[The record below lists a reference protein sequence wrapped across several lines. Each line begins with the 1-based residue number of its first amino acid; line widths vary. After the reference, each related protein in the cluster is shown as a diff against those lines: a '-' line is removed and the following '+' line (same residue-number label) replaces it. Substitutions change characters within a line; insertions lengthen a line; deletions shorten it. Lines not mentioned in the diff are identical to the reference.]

1 MNVVDLIIV
10 FFAVGALVRGF
21 SIGLA
26 RQAGSTIGFL
36 VGLFAGSW
44 LANLIVGR
52 EGTAVTKSLTS
63 LLLVLLG
70 GLLCMTVGEMLALR
84 LKEKL
89 ARVDALNKFDGALG
103 SVMAAATLVFAIWLG
118 TSILVLGPANNFQ
131 QSLKG
136 SRILS
141 SLNQR
146 LPPATSLLSSL
157 NKLIDPNGFPEVF
170 SGLEPN
176 PRGTANLPD
185 LGSFNAVVKETAAS
199 VVRVQGTG
207 CGGIVEGSGFVVQ
220 AGEVTTNA
228 HVIAGVANP
237 KVVDRA
243 GRLYDTRVIWFDP
256 DLDLAVLRVDG
267 LDAKPLNIDT
277 AEQPGGTPAVVIG
290 YPGGGSF
297 DVQPAAV
304 IDHFMAYGRNI
315 YGQGNTVRDV
325 YSVQAKVI
333 PGNSGGPL
341 VGQDGSVLGIV
352 FATST
357 TYNNVGYAL
366 TGHQVAGELAT
377 AERSTTV
384 RDTGSC
390 SEN

>member
-1 MNVVDLIIV
+1 MNVVDLIII

-21 SIGLA
+21 SIGLV

-52 EGTAVTKSLTS
+52 EGTAITKSLTS

-70 GLLCMTVGEMLALR
+70 GLLCMTIGEMLALR

-89 ARVDALNKFDGALG
+89 TRVEALDKFDGALG
-103 SVMAAATLVFAIWLG
+103 SVMAAVTLVFAIWLG

-141 SLNQR
+141 SLNQH

-157 NKLIDPNGFPEVF
+157 NKLIDPNGFPQVF

-185 LGSFNAVVKETAAS
+185 VGSFNGVVKDTAAS

-220 AGEVTTNA
+220 PGEVATNA
-228 HVIAGVANP
+228 HVVAGVANP
-237 KVVDRA
+237 KVIDHNN
-243 GRLYDTRVIWFDP
+243 RLFDTRVVWFDP
-256 DLDLAVLRVDG
+256 DLDLAVLQVDG
-267 LDAKPLNIDT
+267 LDARALKLD
-277 AEQPGGTPAVVIG
+277 ASEQASGTPGIVAG

-315 YGQGNTVRDV
+315 YGQGSTTRDV

-341 VGQDGSVLGIV
+341 IGRDGTVLGIV

-357 TYNNVGYAL
+357 SYNNVGYAL

-377 AERSTTV
+377 AEHSSTV

-390 SEN
+390 SE